1 MPELLQSNSLLQKI
15 YRAISCIMVVFFLF
29 NSTAFAKISAID
41 EKNESSFE
49 EKFIS
54 SNRAISAWFDGV
66 ADGIDLFLVGKRLTP
81 TRNETNVKIENATYS
96 QEGTRAINETTLV
109 VNPRFPN
116 LEKYWS
122 LKFTTYDE
130 QERRGTERVY
140 LRQTP
145 RERNYGA
152 SVGLFRKF
160 GAVRTVFQPR
170 IELQDPLKI
179 SHSLAF
185 ESVADFKTF
194 KFNPKIE
201 FFASANKG
209 VGIFHAFNFNFTLT
223 DIWSLTL
230 INEAEYEDKLHKYSV
245 TNGFSFGQD
254 ISETDAMAYSWLF
267 FSNNRDNYHLDAYSL
282 SVTWYHLLYK
292 KILDFKLTPHLDF
305 STASDY
311 KGSLGTTLQITLN
324 F

>member
-1 MPELLQSNSLLQKI
+1 MPDRSE
-15 YRAISCIMVVFFLF
+15 AIVS
-29 NSTAFAKISAID
+29 KID
-41 EKNESSFE
+41 ETESSSFE

-54 SNRAISAWFDGV
+54 GNKAISAWFDSM
-66 ADGIDLFLVGKRLTP
+66 ADGVDLFLVGKRLTN
-81 TRNETNVKIENATYS
+81 TRNETSVKIENSTYS
-96 QEGTRAINETTLV
+96 QEGTGVINETNLL

-130 QERRGTERVY
+130 QETRGTDKGY

-145 RERNYGA
+145 RQRNLGA

-185 ESVADFKTF
+185 ETVADFTTF
-194 KFNPKIE
+194 QFNPKFE
-201 FFASANKG
+201 FFANANKG
-209 VGIFHAFNFNFTLT
+209 VGIFQAFNFNFTLNEVL
-223 DIWSLTL
+223 SLTL

-245 TNGFSFGQD
+245 TNGFSFGQF

-267 FSNNRDNYHLDAYSL
+267 FSNNRDNYHLDSYSL
-282 SVTWYHLLYK
+282 SVTWYHLFYK

-305 STASDY
+305 STITDY
-311 KGSLGTTLQITLN
+311 KGSYGTTLQITLN

>member
-1 MPELLQSNSLLQKI
+1 MLKHYYAPICIFLLFISCKDI
-15 YRAISCIMVVFFLF
+15 AMAAISKV
-29 NSTAFAKISAID
+29 D
-41 EKNESSFE
+41 EPEKLSFE
-49 EKFIS
+49 DKFIS
-54 SNRAISAWFDGV
+54 SNRAISAWFDSM
-66 ADGIDLFLVGKRLTP
+66 ADGIDLFLVGKRLTT
-81 TRNETNVKIENATYS
+81 TRNETNVKLENATYS
-96 QEGTRAINETTLV
+96 QEGTGVINETSLV

-130 QERRGTERVY
+130 QEIRGTEKGY

-185 ESVADFKTF
+185 ESLADFSTF
-194 KFNPKIE
+194 QINPKLE

-209 VGIFHAFNFNFTLT
+209 VGIFHALNFNFTLT
-223 DIWSLTL
+223 ETVSLTL
-230 INEAEYEDKLHKYSV
+230 INEAEYEDKLHKYTV
-245 TNGFSFGQD
+245 TNGFSFGQY

-267 FSNNRDNYHLDAYSL
+267 FSNNRDNYHLDAYSI
-282 SVTWYHLLYK
+282 SATWYHLLYK
-292 KILDFKLTPHLDF
+292 KILDFRLTPHLDF
-305 STASDY
+305 STTSYY
-311 KGSLGTTLQITLN
+311 KGSFGTTLQITLN